1 MLFQLLIATFY
12 STNLFIQSPE
22 LSHAQL
28 PYNQAHAVQSY
39 VNKHPFNSLSPL
51 DLEVF
56 DYIIFSQLLNEKP
69 WHIYFQ
75 KYLQGIM
82 HLGYFLKDSTSTI
95 LVQPTMLTSDVYD
108 LIPLVYTL
116 QHRLHEG
123 YGTICLLIHHLY
135 LIPQSAETLLWLPI
149 IFTFDGLAICIS
161 QLWPCLFANRNTVT
175 NSELHEYSHRDF
187 TVHIVLVI

>member
-1 MLFQLLIATFY
+1 MANDYQFWWPIKTAAIWYCMLFQLLIATFY

-56 DYIIFSQLLNEKP
+56 DYIIFSQLMNEKP

-82 HLGYFLKDSTSTI
+82 HLGHFFKKHINYTSSTKHAHFRCFWFDT
-95 LVQPTMLTSDVYD
+95 TSG
-108 LIPLVYTL
+108 
-116 QHRLHEG
+116 HS
-123 YGTICLLIHHLY
+123 
-135 LIPQSAETLLWLPI
+135 SA
-149 IFTFDGLAICIS
+149 
-161 QLWPCLFANRNTVT
+161 
-175 NSELHEYSHRDF
+175 
-187 TVHIVLVI
+187 